1 MKKYVFFLLKW
12 ILIFLVGSILIF
24 GVVRLMPT
32 SPVDH
37 YLTKMSLPL
46 TEENRAVIRK
56 NMGLDKPVVQQYFDW
71 IFDFLRGNWGVSLT
85 SHTDIRTEFLA
96 KMPYSFGIGIGGI
109 LIGAVFAW
117 LLGYRAAYRQSGFC
131 DRFSAVLSVLTQTIP
146 GFILAILIIYFLG
159 VKLKA
164 VKFFTGDGN
173 LSILM
178 AILIMALYRIGPWAR
193 VVRNAFREEMKK
205 SYVRFAI
212 SRGIPKGKV
221 LFIHAARPVLCS
233 LVATVMSDFASV
245 FGASSVLEFAFTIP
259 GLSYFLVR
267 CMQQSD
273 YTVIQSYIL
282 IVIVWMFFVHL
293 LLNIL
298 LDILDVRRRNA

>member
-1 MKKYVFFLLKW
+1 M
-12 ILIFLVGSILIF
+12 
-24 GVVRLMPT
+24 
-32 SPVDH
+32 
-37 YLTKMSLPL
+37 
-46 TEENRAVIRK
+46 
-56 NMGLDKPVVQQYFDW
+56 
-71 IFDFLRGNWGVSLT
+71 
-85 SHTDIRTEFLA
+85 
-96 KMPYSFGIGIGGI
+96 
-109 LIGAVFAW
+109 
-117 LLGYRAAYRQSGFC
+117 
-131 DRFSAVLSVLTQTIP
+131 TQTIP
-146 GFILAILIIYFLG
+146 GFILALLIIYFLG

-221 LFIHAARPVLCS
+221 LFIYAARPVLCS

-293 LLNIL
+293 LFNIL

>member
-131 DRFSAVLSVLTQTIP
+131 DRFSAALSVVTQTIP
-146 GFILAILIIYFLG
+146 GFILALLIIYFLG

-212 SRGIPKGKV
+212 SRGINTSISTSNVTRRGAMMDCFLYSRTDCKSF
-221 LFIHAARPVLCS
+221 LFI
-233 LVATVMSDFASV
+233 F
-245 FGASSVLEFAFTIP
+245 FTY
-259 GLSYFLVR
+259 LL
-267 CMQQSD
+267 
-273 YTVIQSYIL
+273 
-282 IVIVWMFFVHL
+282 MF
-293 LLNIL
+293 
-298 LDILDVRRRNA
+298 

>member
-131 DRFSAVLSVLTQTIP
+131 DRFSAALSVVTQTIP
-146 GFILAILIIYFLG
+146 GFILALLIIYFLG

-173 LSILM
+173 AEHPYGNSH
-178 AILIMALYRIGPWAR
+178 YG
-193 VVRNAFREEMKK
+193 V
-205 SYVRFAI
+205 I
-212 SRGIPKGKV
+212 SDR
-221 LFIHAARPVLCS
+221 
-233 LVATVMSDFASV
+233 TV
-245 FGASSVLEFAFTIP
+245 G
-259 GLSYFLVR
+259 
-267 CMQQSD
+267 QS
-273 YTVIQSYIL
+273 
-282 IVIVWMFFVHL
+282 
-293 LLNIL
+293 
-298 LDILDVRRRNA
+298 RA

>member
-96 KMPYSFGIGIGGI
+96 VFFWDWYRWHPDRCGIC
-109 LIGAVFAW
+109 L
-117 LLGYRAAYRQSGFC
+117 
-131 DRFSAVLSVLTQTIP
+131 
-146 GFILAILIIYFLG
+146 
-159 VKLKA
+159 
-164 VKFFTGDGN
+164 
-173 LSILM
+173 
-178 AILIMALYRIGPWAR
+178 
-193 VVRNAFREEMKK
+193 
-205 SYVRFAI
+205 
-212 SRGIPKGKV
+212 
-221 LFIHAARPVLCS
+221 AARLSGS
-233 LVATVMSDFASV
+233 LSAK
-245 FGASSVLEFAFTIP
+245 
-259 GLSYFLVR
+259 R
-267 CMQQSD
+267 
-273 YTVIQSYIL
+273 
-282 IVIVWMFFVHL
+282 L
-293 LLNIL
+293 L
-298 LDILDVRRRNA
+298 